1 MFKLENYITAD
12 TVDFISK
19 LTHKAATDPSNAL
32 GFHSRLFD
40 HVIPLPS
47 SALVFEYAS
56 FACQAES
63 NREQWL
69 QRCLAEGILNIF
81 DESGELKAAV
91 RNQLQRLSGL
101 SADKLDEWL
110 YQGLSKNAVHM
121 QWLSAYVL
129 SICDRAY
136 RVLPEGFM
144 TCPNDVD
151 PDEFLPATTSQW
163 IMATL
168 PDYCACPERFS
179 PMVRQAFMDH
189 KTQQDTEVIEYW
201 YRAQQCAQRV
211 EKGTSAQ
218 VAYTQAVMQL
228 QSTLLLNLSERIG
241 DNVSAD
247 ALADEYNRIAK
258 LAGAIA
264 VSEEQATVISR
275 LWYTLNSFNHINDE
289 NFIEKLRQPRQALH
303 QFYHAANLDLSS
315 QLGCFEKAS
324 TDFSFFGLKRSSN
337 EAGDDRRL
345 VINVSE
351 NNALMGPVS
360 QVLKQHVQSQNFS
373 TWSINKQPVT
383 GRWLYQLWRLILPQ
397 THSFRLQM
405 ATHDLAEMK
414 RARGETEKDFQ
425 LRRLKVMQD
434 LVYLS
439 ERWLSR
445 HENLDTWQ
453 KLCGTQERL
462 ISIMTLRQQLD
473 ARILQTM
480 KIIDQIQDQERIQHA
495 EAGSKAMADDSRRG
509 VEIEM
514 REYSSSDTYT
524 RSTAAARLPS
534 ENHAGTRSYHRLRLN
549 NTNRDQNDGV
559 KHSTPNAPA
568 KSSSVN
574 QVTNFGLIFFGC
586 FLLSYLARY
595 MPHPHVGHLTSMMM
609 RLGFSSLP
617 AVAYSSGILSQLSLW
632 RNQVGHS
639 SQAVSHDQA
648 ADETVTPQAS
658 GRPEV

>member
-1 MFKLENYITAD
+1 MFKLENYITTD
-12 TVDFISK
+12 TVDFISN
-19 LTHKAATDPSNAL
+19 LTEKAATDPSNAL

-56 FACQAES
+56 FACEAES
-63 NREQWL
+63 NREEWL

-81 DESGELKAAV
+81 DESGDLKATV
-91 RNQLQRLSGL
+91 RNRLQRLSGL
-101 SADKLDEWL
+101 GADKLDEWL

-151 PDEFLPATTSQW
+151 PEEFLPATTSQW

-168 PDYCACPERFS
+168 KDHCACPERFS
-179 PMVRQAFMDH
+179 PMVRRAFTDH
-189 KTQQDTEVIEYW
+189 RTQQDTELVEYW
-201 YRAQQCAQRV
+201 YRAQRCAQRV
-211 EKGTSAQ
+211 EKGASAQ
-218 VAYTQAVMQL
+218 VAYMQAVMQL
-228 QSTLLLNLSERIG
+228 QSTLLLSLSERVG
-241 DNVSAD
+241 DKVSAD
-247 ALADEYNRIAK
+247 ALADEYNRIAN
-258 LAGAIA
+258 LAGKIV

-275 LWYTLNSFNHINDE
+275 LWYSLNSFDHRDDD
-289 NFIEKLRQPRQALH
+289 NFIEKLRQPRQVLRQYYQDAKL
-303 QFYHAANLDLSS
+303 NLSS

-324 TDFSFFGLKRSSN
+324 MDFSFFGLKRSGN
-337 EAGDDRRL
+337 EAGDDSRL
-345 VINVSE
+345 VIDVSE
-351 NNALMGPVS
+351 KNALMGPVS
-360 QVLKQHVQSQNFS
+360 KVLTQHVQSQNFS

-405 ATHDLAEMK
+405 AAHDLAEMK
-414 RARGETEKDFQ
+414 CARGETEKDFQ

-445 HENLDTWQ
+445 HETLDTWQ
-453 KLCGTQERL
+453 KLCGTHERL

-473 ARILQTM
+473 ERILEVM
-480 KIIDQIQDQERIQHA
+480 EIIDQIQDQERIQHA
-495 EAGSKAMADDSRRG
+495 EARSKAMADDSRRG

-514 REYSSSDTYT
+514 REYSSSDTYS
-524 RSTAAARLPS
+524 RSTVAARLPS
-534 ENHAGTRSYHRLRLN
+534 ENHAGTRSYHRVRRN
-549 NTNRDQNDGV
+549 NTNRDQSDGV
-559 KHSTPNAPA
+559 KHSTTNASA
-568 KSSSVN
+568 KSSSVKH
-574 QVTNFGLIFFGC
+574 VTNFGLIFFGC

-595 MPHPHVGHLTSMMM
+595 MPHPHVGHFTGLMM

-632 RNQVGHS
+632 RNQVSHS
-639 SQAVSHDQA
+639 SQSVSHDQA

-658 GRPEV
+658 RRPEV